1 MRLPCAALKGKRY
14 NADTL
19 KVTWKGRTIA
29 EILDMPIEEGA
40 EFFADERAIG
50 PKVAILDDLGLGYL
64 TLGQSATTLSG
75 GEVLVTGTP
84 AQVAKCR
91 SSHTGRFLKDYV

>member
-1 MRLPCAALKGKRY
+1 MYFMPDVEVLCAACKGKRY

-19 KVTWKGRTIA
+19 KIIWKGRTIS

-50 PKVAILDDLGLGYL
+50 PKVAILEEE
-64 TLGQSATTLSG
+64 TT
-75 GEVLVTGTP
+75 
-84 AQVAKCR
+84 AAR
-91 SSHTGRFLKDYV
+91 M

>member
-1 MRLPCAALKGKRY
+1 
-14 NADTL
+14 
-19 KVTWKGRTIA
+19 
-29 EILDMPIEEGA
+29 MPIEEGA

-50 PKVAILDDLGLGYL
+50 PKMAILDNLGLGYL

-91 SSHTGRFLKDYV
+91 SSHAG

>member
-1 MRLPCAALKGKRY
+1 MRLPCTACKGKRY

-29 EILDMPIEEGA
+29 EILDVPIEEGA

-50 PKVAILDDLGLGYL
+50 PKMAILDNLGLGYL

-75 GEVLVTGTP
+75 GELLVTGTP

-91 SSHTGRFLKDYV
+91 SSYTGRFLKDYV

>member
-1 MRLPCAALKGKRY
+1 VRLPCTACKGKRY

-29 EILDMPIEEGA
+29 EILDVPIEEGA

-50 PKVAILDDLGLGYL
+50 PKMAILDNLGLGYL

-91 SSHTGRFLKDYV
+91 SSHAG

>member
-1 MRLPCAALKGKRY
+1 MRLPCAACKGKRY

-19 KVTWKGRTIA
+19 KVTWKGRAIA

-50 PKVAILDDLGLGYL
+50 PKVAILNDLGLGYL

>member
-1 MRLPCAALKGKRY
+1 MRLPCAACKGKRF
-14 NADTL
+14 NSDTL

-64 TLGQSATTLSG
+64 TFGQSATTLSG

>member
-1 MRLPCAALKGKRY
+1 
-14 NADTL
+14 
-19 KVTWKGRTIA
+19 
-29 EILDMPIEEGA
+29 MPIEEDA
-40 EFFADERAIG
+40 EFFADERAVG